1 MNCPSDGRSFG
12 GSCPDEARLA
22 DGSGGSV
29 KAPRWGTKVPVGWR
43 FVTRTT
49 CGAPVFTPE
58 CPKRRREIFHDCIA
72 FVDEGAVWVRSKT
85 AWLRD
90 RKLRRHEETHLRHI
104 AWLGERRFWRWYRAF
119 SVLGYWLNPFEIA
132 ARAAEER

>member
-1 MNCPSDGRSFG
+1 MSREEWADRTPDG
-12 GSCPDEARLA
+12 
-22 DGSGGSV
+22 
-29 KAPRWGTKVPVGWR
+29 WT
-43 FVTRTT
+43 FVTTT
-49 CGAPVFTPE
+49 SCGAPVYTPA
-58 CPKRRREIFHDCIA
+58 CPRRRREIFHDCIA

-119 SVLGYWLNPFEIA
+119 SLFGYWLNPFEIA
-132 ARAAEER
+132 ARVAEEG